1 VSTELWNRYRQAV
14 SVVLA
19 LVVPLCV
26 SSILVPYRGTFAN
39 TAAALVLVAFIVA
52 LSIAGNRLTG
62 FIASLSSALWFDF
75 FLTRPYDTFDIS
87 HRLDIETTISIIVV
101 GFMVTE
107 LAARSRHHSRVSN
120 EEARYVA
127 TIHDLA
133 DLAANPTPSPA
144 VVESASA
151 SLVELL
157 DLRACRFERAAT
169 QPPLPRI
176 LSDGTVEHV
185 GLQWPV
191 GELGIPGPEAEI
203 VAEWRGHVLGR
214 FVLTPTPGR
223 PVSRERR
230 IVAVALTTLVA
241 ATLDR
246 ERRVV

>member
-1 VSTELWNRYRQAV
+1 MSTALWNRYRQGL

-19 LVVPLCV
+19 LAVPLCV
-26 SSILVPYRGTFAN
+26 TAILVPYRGTFAD
-39 TAAALVLVAFIVA
+39 TAAALVLVAFI
-52 LSIAGNRLTG
+52 LSLAIAGNRLTG
-62 FIASLSSALWFDF
+62 FVASVSSALWFDF
-75 FLTRPYDTFDIS
+75 FLTRPYDQFAIS
-87 HRLDIETTISIIVV
+87 HRPDIETTISIVIV

-107 LAARSRHHSRVSN
+107 LAARSRHHSRVSS
-120 EEARYVA
+120 EEAHYVA
-127 TIHDLA
+127 TIRDLA

-169 QPPLPRI
+169 EPPLPRI

-185 GLQWPV
+185 GLRWPV
-191 GELGIPGPEAEI
+191 SEMGIPGPEAEI
-203 VAEWRGHVLGR
+203 VAEWRGLVLGR
-214 FVLTPTPGR
+214 FILTPTPGR
-223 PVSRERR
+223 PVSLERR